1 MTYYVNYFSI
11 HYFFI
16 KENSMN
22 LIAYEF
28 ILKLDKNKCVK
39 CTEGNSRLAE
49 FV

>member
-1 MTYYVNYFSI
+1 MLSI
-11 HYFFI
+11 FQFNFFFT